1 MDNEFLHKINL
12 DALKKET
19 NLSPDEIASL
29 SGITD
34 SKNLGKWSQD
44 KERGGSRPNYNALVK
59 LLEKGATTK
68 TLFGVEQHP
77 IGGGVME
84 IPPYL
89 EKILNHPEFIAGLD
103 AAYKA
108 EAGMK

>member
-19 NLSPDEIASL
+19 NLTPDEIASL

-44 KERGGSRPNYNALVK
+44 KVKGGSRPNFNALVR
-59 LLEKGATTK
+59 LLDKGATTK
-68 TLFGVEQHP
+68 TLFGIEQTASN
-77 IGGGVME
+77 GVKE
-84 IPPYL
+84 IPPHL
-89 EKILNHPEFIAGLD
+89 EKILKNPEFIAGLE
-103 AAYKA
+103 AAYNEEVNK
-108 EAGMK
+108 KV